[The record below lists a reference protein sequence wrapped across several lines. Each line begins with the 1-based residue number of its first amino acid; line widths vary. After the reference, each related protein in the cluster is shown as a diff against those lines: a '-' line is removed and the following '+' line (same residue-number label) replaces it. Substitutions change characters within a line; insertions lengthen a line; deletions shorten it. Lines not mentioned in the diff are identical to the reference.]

1 MERKGSATLCL
12 NLLPH
17 TLLLLSTQTLTKQHH
32 RPELDVCSSMIL
44 SQLQKTTY
52 TQITKSREAYETQQ
66 TAFLH
71 RQSPTTTTSRARP
84 QSAGGNWNGSSRERS
99 GDRAARANGI
109 SSSPPPRPPH
119 VSRAASP
126 GGVNDAGRGGRASF
140 GRASFDHPGSQP
152 FIPPPA
158 FSRLVTSAASG
169 GGGGGGSRL
178 GKPRTR
184 VRPNSANARAYGR
197 PGAGH
202 GVGGSQ
208 TGSSETMEAPRRV
221 HVPRQGVGCGSAGTG
236 DGGKAAANE
245 GSCPHVSQVLY
256 ILAVRTHYCVR
267 LLSCAI
273 TVTGEFGLSKK
284 AVSKS
289 DEAIT
294 SVLKK
299 MSKNYS
305 AVKSHATGRH
315 HDPFCSGIC

>member
-1 MERKGSATLCL
+1 MYF

-17 TLLLLSTQTLTKQHH
+17 TLLLSSTQTLTNQHH
-32 RPELDVCSSMIL
+32 RPELDLCSSMIL

-71 RQSPTTTTSRARP
+71 RQSPTTTTSRVRP

-99 GDRAARANGI
+99 GDRAARANGF
-109 SSSPPPRPPH
+109 SSSPPPRPPP

-126 GGVNDAGRGGRASF
+126 GGAHDAGRGGRASF
-140 GRASFDHPGSQP
+140 DHPGNQP

-158 FSRLVTSAASG
+158 FSRLVTSAAGGGSG
-169 GGGGGGSRL
+169 GGGVSRL

-208 TGSSETMEAPRRV
+208 AGSPGMMEAPRRE

-236 DGGKAAANE
+236 DGGKAAANG
-245 GSCPHVSQVLY
+245 GSCPHVSH
-256 ILAVRTHYCVR
+256 IFWRFVRIVCVYSR
-267 LLSCAI
+267 ARSQSQ
-273 TVTGEFGLSKK
+273 GESGLCKK
-284 AVSKS
+284 VVSKS
-289 DEAIT
+289 DEVIA
-294 SVLKK
+294 
-299 MSKNYS
+299 
-305 AVKSHATGRH
+305 
-315 HDPFCSGIC
+315 